1 MRQGWVGFGKLR
13 RSSPTTAA
21 ETIFVQ
27 ICTNLYDFVQ
37 KCKPQL
43 CTNLYEFVRICFV
56 RFGARSFAKLF
67 VHRACGTT
75 QADRWACCWYI
86 GLYTVRCGQLRL
98 HTMSMFNNPLDI
110 RKQVRTSSA
119 SGQHRSSKNRKS
131 IILHLFVQI
140 CMFLLSP
147 PLESPLLRT
156 FDQLKLSH

>member
-1 MRQGWVGFGKLR
+1 MWCVCGIWAGNYAEVPRQPR
-13 RSSPTTAA
+13 RKPFWYK
-21 ETIFVQ
+21 FVR
-27 ICTNLYDFVQ
+27 ICTNLYKNVNRNFVRI
-37 KCKPQL
+37 
-43 CTNLYEFVRICFV
+43 CTNLYEFIRICFV

-119 SGQHRSSKNRKS
+119 SGQHRSSNKPK
-131 IILHLFVQI
+131 IYYFVPFCTNLYVFVVAPFI
-140 CMFLLSP
+140 VAPFA
-147 PLESPLLRT
+147 T
-156 FDQLKLSH
+156 V